1 MSTPPPPE
9 VKTDPLLPRVSHVIA
24 VSSGKGGVGKST
36 VSTNLA
42 IALSRLG
49 ARVGLLDADVYGPDI
64 PIMFGLD
71 DRLMQR
77 DRKLVPNEK
86 YGIRLMSMGF
96 ILDPEQPVV
105 WRGPMVG
112 HALTQMLR
120 DVDWG
125 TLDYLVVD
133 MPPGTGDAQLT
144 LTQLVPLSGAI
155 LVSTPQVVALA
166 DTIKGLMMFVQTKTP
181 ILGLVE
187 NMSHFICPHCAGSTE
202 LFRRGTVAE
211 ACTRYDVPYL
221 GDVPFDVEV
230 RKGGDEGTPITVMN
244 PEAPAARAFTAIA
257 ERVASALATPQAGAG
272 GTDDPPTPRVVP
284 ITRR

>member
-1 MSTPPPPE
+1 MSIPSNPVGQAE
-9 VKTDPLLPRVSHVIA
+9 ALLPGVAHVIA

-42 IALSRLG
+42 IALSRMG

-71 DRLMQR
+71 DRLTQR
-77 DRKLVPNEK
+77 NGKLRPNEK
-86 YGIRLMSMGF
+86 YGIKLMSMGF

-125 TLDYLVVD
+125 ALDYLVVD

-144 LTQLVPLSGAI
+144 LTQLVRLSGAI
-155 LVSTPQVVALA
+155 LVSTPQAVALA
-166 DTIKGLMMFVQTKTP
+166 DTIKGLMMFVKTNTP
-181 ILGLVE
+181 VLGLVE
-187 NMSHFICPHCAGSTE
+187 NMSHFICPHCSESTE
-202 LFRRGTVAE
+202 LFRRGTVVE
-211 ACTRYDVPYL
+211 ACRRYDVPYL
-221 GDVPFDVEV
+221 GDVPFDVDC
-230 RKGGDEGTPITVMN
+230 RRCGDEGTPITIVN
-244 PEAPAARAFTAIA
+244 PNAAAARAFTAIA
-257 ERVASALATPQAGAG
+257 DRVAAAVQGRSG
-272 GTDDPPTPRVVP
+272 DDAPRVVP

>member
-1 MSTPPPPE
+1 MSTPPGAAPP
-9 VKTDPLLPRVSHVIA
+9 TAPLLPGVGHVIA

-42 IALSRLG
+42 IALSRMG

-64 PIMFGLD
+64 PIMFGVE
-71 DRLMQR
+71 DRLTQR
-77 DRKLVPNEK
+77 NQKLIPNEK

-96 ILDPEQPVV
+96 ILDPEQPVI

-120 DVDWG
+120 DVEWG

-144 LTQLVPLSGAI
+144 LTQIVPLSGAI
-155 LVSTPQVVALA
+155 LVSTPQAVALA
-166 DTIKGLMMFVQTKTP
+166 DTVKGLMMFLQTKTP
-181 ILGLVE
+181 VLGLVE
-187 NMSHFICPHCAGSTE
+187 NMSHFVCPHCAHATE
-202 LFRRGTVAE
+202 LFRRGTVQD
-211 ACTRYDVPYL
+211 ACTRHQVPYL
-221 GDVPFDVEV
+221 GDIPFDVEC
-230 RKGGDEGTPITVMN
+230 RRGGDEGTPITIMN
-244 PEAPAARAFTAIA
+244 PDAPASRAFTAIA
-257 ERVASALATPQAGAG
+257 ERVVQAIQGRADG
-272 GTDDPPTPRVVP
+272 EAPRVVP

>member
-1 MSTPPPPE
+1 MSTSPGAVPPAA
-9 VKTDPLLPRVSHVIA
+9 PLLPGVEHVIA

-42 IALSRLG
+42 IALSRTG

-64 PIMFGLD
+64 PIMFGVE
-71 DRLMQR
+71 DRLTQR
-77 DRKLVPNEK
+77 NQKLIPNEK

-96 ILDPEQPVV
+96 ILDPEQPVI

-144 LTQLVPLSGAI
+144 LTQIVPLRGAI
-155 LVSTPQVVALA
+155 LVSTPQAVALA
-166 DTIKGLMMFVQTKTP
+166 DTVKGLMMFLQTKTP
-181 ILGLVE
+181 VLGLVE
-187 NMSHFICPHCAGSTE
+187 NMSHFVCPHCAQATE
-202 LFRRGTVAE
+202 LFRRGTVRD
-211 ACTRYDVPYL
+211 ACARHQVPYL
-221 GDVPFDVEV
+221 GDIPFDVEC
-230 RKGGDEGTPITVMN
+230 RRGGDEGTPITIMN
-244 PEAPAARAFTAIA
+244 PDAPASRAFTAIA
-257 ERVASALATPQAGAG
+257 ERVVQAIQGPADG
-272 GTDDPPTPRVVP
+272 ETPRVVP